1 MRLKTIIYG
10 LSSGLLLKM
19 IVELVEGGY
28 LVLALQ
34 LGLVLVYLVYRFVES
49 VEDGE
54 ELREHEDGG
63 LAA

>member
-1 MRLKTIIYG
+1 MRLKTVIYG
-10 LSSGLLLKM
+10 LGAGLLLKI

-28 LVLALQ
+28 LILALQ
-34 LGLVLVYLVYRFVES
+34 LGLVLLYLIYRFVKT

-54 ELREHEDGG
+54 GRDEHEDGG